1 VTGRAAAAALLV
13 LCAAARAGAQVP
25 ADCYR
30 VEEVATPRGIAP
42 EVTAVTVGADGRLYA
57 AFRRGYLYVADPAA
71 LDWKRFATGLQTP
84 LGILPVTA
92 REVVVVQLPE
102 LTRLVDTDGD
112 GRADLY
118 ETLCDSWG
126 MSGNYHEFLYGP
138 LRDPHG
144 NFFLSLGLASGN
156 ANPRPPTRGEMT
168 ARGRVAAEP
177 KEGRVNKTGHYSP
190 VPYRGF
196 VVKISPDG
204 ALTPFASGFRQPN
217 GLAWN
222 AAGDLFATD
231 NQGEWVGTSPLY
243 HVVEGGFY
251 GNPASLN
258 WHPDFKGR
266 DVVDVPVEELA
277 RRRRMPAVQFP
288 QNDMAGSVAQPL
300 LDTTAGKFGPY
311 AGQFLVAEWTY
322 PRILRADL
330 EKVGGQY
337 QGACFILVE
346 ENGLRAGNNRIALS
360 PDGRSLYT
368 AQTQRIWGSAEGLQK
383 ITWTGKVPMDILR
396 MRLAAA
402 GFELTFTKPVD
413 PRTVADPSAY
423 SLVHYYYLYHSQYGS
438 PKTDVTP
445 VKVVSASVSPDGLRV
460 LLTVDKLVAGRV
472 YELRTSGI
480 RGAGGEALATR
491 LAAYTLN
498 QLKQK

>member
-1 VTGRAAAAALLV
+1 MRRRLYAASIFALARLTAAS
-13 LCAAARAGAQVP
+13 AQVTS
-25 ADCYR
+25 DCYR
-30 VEEVATPRGIAP
+30 VEDVPTPAHIAP
-42 EVTAVTVGADGRLYA
+42 EVTAVAFGPDGRLYA
-57 AFRRGYLYVADPAA
+57 SFRRGYLYA
-71 LDWKRFATGLQTP
+71 LDLETREWKKFASGFHTP
-84 LGILPVTA
+84 MGILPGRPGEFFIA
-92 REVVVVQLPE
+92 QLPE
-102 LTRLVDTDGD
+102 LTRVVDADGD

-118 ETLCDSWG
+118 ETVCDAWG

-138 LRDPHG
+138 VRDPQG
-144 NFFLSLGLASGN
+144 NFFLSLGLASGG
-156 ANPRPPTRGEMT
+156 ADPRQPTRGALT
-168 ARGRVAAEP
+168 VRGRTAKEP

-196 VVKISPDG
+196 VVRIAPDG
-204 ALTPFASGFRQPN
+204 TLTPFACGFRQPN

-222 AAGDLFATD
+222 REGDLFATD

-243 HVVEGGFY
+243 HVVEGRFY

-258 WHPDFKGR
+258 WHPDFAER

-277 RRRRMPAVQFP
+277 RRRKMPAVQFP

-300 LDTTAGKFGPY
+300 LDGTGGKFGPY

-330 EKVGGQY
+330 EKVGGEY

-346 ENGLRAGNNRIALS
+346 GNGLRSGNNRIAFA

-368 AQTQRIWGSAEGLQK
+368 AQTSRIWGSAEGLQR

-396 MRLAAA
+396 MRLTES
-402 GFELTFTKPVD
+402 GFELTFTKPVE
-413 PRTVADPSAY
+413 RATAADPAAY
-423 SLVHYYYLYHSQYGS
+423 SLMHYYYLYHAQYGS

-445 VKVVSASVSPDGLRV
+445 VKVTSVTVSDDGLRARLAV
-460 LLTVDKLVAGRV
+460 EGLVPGRV
-472 YELRTSGI
+472 YELRPSGI
-480 RGAGGEALATR
+480 RSAEGEALVTR
-491 LAAYTLN
+491 LAAYTVN
-498 QLKQK
+498 RLK